1 MPLTA
6 AGFAA
11 ELAPLE
17 STDPIVQAVAK
28 NVRAAIKDSGVEQ
41 EIPNLKIYFP
51 DFSKA
56 KSEPTTMAS
65 YTSGCQSILP
75 SIVVVNAG
83 FLLDTEA
90 AIRSFGL
97 YDDLLNTPYLRND
110 ACMFGLVKRIREDGN
125 QWLHKLREFEQ
136 NRKSPQ
142 RSEIDELTL
151 TVLFFCAHE
160 IGHLKDGVDG
170 GQFVALLNK
179 AAPFEHR
186 SANAAVK
193 VRRHASEFDAYGFDL
208 PGWKGAVDPQHEV
221 FAVTE
226 KLRLT
231 VKEDDEKNAD
241 WFKKEI
247 SADSAA
253 VNFMIHYLQDQ
264 APMRRWLLIRGL
276 FAASLYAWYDDFLT
290 FCEAMNVPR
299 QGPKPMLSFELMKNP
314 EIYIRAAS
322 LFGDV
327 HRCTILRS
335 TLAIQEILNADVNDG
350 PKTKAN
356 DTFLDRVSA
365 LWGNLFGQDD
375 ADDADKDESNQFW
388 KTQSARRHL
397 LLAIHMDTVVKL
409 AYIGASMPWMKEKE
423 KERGSPQL
431 MIIQYEA
438 IDQSVK
444 RLKRMLG
451 I

>member
-17 STDPIVQAVAK
+17 STDPIVQAVA
-28 NVRAAIKDSGVEQ
+28 NNIRTAVKDSGVEH
-41 EIPNLKIYFP
+41 EIPGLKIYFP

-56 KSEPTTMAS
+56 KSDATTMAS
-65 YTSGCQSILP
+65 YTKGCQSILP
-75 SIVVVNAG
+75 SIVVVNAH

-97 YDDLLNTPYLRND
+97 YDELFKTPYLRND
-110 ACMFGLVKRIREDGN
+110 ACMFGLVKRVREDGN
-125 QWLHKLREFEQ
+125 QWLQKLREFEQ
-136 NRKSPQ
+136 EKKSKQ
-142 RSEIDELTL
+142 RNEIDELTL
-151 TVLFFCAHE
+151 TILFFCAHE

-179 AAPFEHR
+179 AAPFENR

-193 VRRHASEFDAYGFDL
+193 VRRHASEFEAYGFDL

-221 FAVTE
+221 FAATE
-226 KLRLT
+226 KLRLK
-231 VKEDDEKNAD
+231 VKEEDEENAD

-247 SADSAA
+247 SADNAA
-253 VNFMIHYLQDQ
+253 VKFMIHYLKDQ
-264 APMRRWLLIRGL
+264 APMRRSLLIRGL

-299 QGPKPMLSFELMKNP
+299 MGTKPMLSFELMRDP

-335 TLAIQEILNADVNDG
+335 TLAIQEVLNADVNDG
-350 PKTKAN
+350 PKTKAS

-365 LWGNLFGQDD
+365 LWSNLFGQDE
-375 ADDADKDESNQFW
+375 AEKDESNQSW
-388 KTQSARRHL
+388 KVQSARRHL

-409 AYIGASMPWMKEKE
+409 AYVGASMPWMKEKE
-423 KERGSPQL
+423 EQRGTPQL
-431 MIIQYEA
+431 MMIEYES
-438 IDQSVK
+438 IDQSVN

-451 I
+451 IK